1 MDALSDILSL
11 VRVGNPVSRQL
22 VGGGAWRL
30 DFPAYTGLKFNAVVE
45 GACWVQL
52 DGQDEPIRCGPGSCF
67 LMSRGTPFRMW
78 SCPDAEPQDAA
89 KVYGA
94 ATGEGIARINDE
106 TGFSLFGSRFVCE
119 GPNADVLL
127 SALPA
132 IAFLTGER
140 DRSKLVFLL
149 QTIRDELL
157 EEEPGSILATEHLAH
172 MMLIQAL
179 RLYFR
184 DAHHA
189 EGWLPALADRKIGKA
204 INLMHAEPA
213 RKWTLQDLA
222 KAVGMSRTSF
232 AVRFKEKVGVSAI
245 DYLLRWR
252 MSLAKD
258 YLACRSASIT
268 TISSTLGYESESAF
282 GAAFKRSVGCSP
294 RTYSRSVAQA
304 NI

>member
-11 VRVGNPVSRQL
+11 LKVGNPVSRQL
-22 VGGGAWRL
+22 VGGGAWCL

-52 DGQDEPIRCGPGSCF
+52 EGQDAPIRCGPGSCF
-67 LMSRGTPFRMW
+67 LMARGTPFRMW

-89 KVYGA
+89 KVFGSA
-94 ATGEGIARINDE
+94 SGEGIARINGE

-119 GPNADVLL
+119 GPNAGVLL

-140 DRSKLVFLL
+140 DRSKLLFLL
-149 QTIRDELL
+149 QTIREELL
-157 EEEPGSILATEHLAH
+157 EAEPGSVLATEYLGH

-184 DAHHA
+184 DAHNR
-189 EGWLPALADRKIGKA
+189 EGWLPALADRRIGKA
-204 INLMHAEPA
+204 INLMHEEPA

-222 KAVGMSRTSF
+222 EAVGMSRTSF
-232 AVRFKEKVGVSAI
+232 AVRFREKVGVSAI

-252 MSLAKD
+252 ISLAKD
-258 YLACRSASIT
+258 YLARRSASIT
-268 TISSTLGYESESAF
+268 TISFDLGYESESAF

-294 RTYSRSVAQA
+294 RAYSRSVVRP
-304 NI
+304 NE